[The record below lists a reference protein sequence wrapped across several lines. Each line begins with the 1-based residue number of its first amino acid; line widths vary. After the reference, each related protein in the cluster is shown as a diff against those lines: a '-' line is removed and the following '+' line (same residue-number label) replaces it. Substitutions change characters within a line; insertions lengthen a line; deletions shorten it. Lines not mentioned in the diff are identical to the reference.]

1 MYLDA
6 ELYEST
12 EPLNSVISF
21 LRVTLKDLGWNDGKE
36 HLVMDVGCGPGNVT
50 VNWILPLFPN
60 LKKIIALDYLPSM
73 IELAKTK
80 NFHPKTEYHVADFED
95 GSATEVWNGQITK
108 LISIHCFNWFKNQEK
123 ALQIAYDLLQ
133 LGGEAA
139 LYFIVQSDYYDT
151 VLDITN
157 NSKWKSLFE
166 GIDIHVPKSCYEKYN
181 ASHYRKIAEKIGF
194 SVVLCQTDLKV
205 NELPTHQDAK
215 DLLFSICTLIPHIP
229 ESQKDEFKKEFYQ
242 SILEHGGIT
251 KDGAPVHRALTLELV
266 LRKSK

>member
-21 LRVTLKDLGWNDGKE
+21 LTVTLKELGWNDGKE

-60 LKKIIALDYLPSM
+60 HKKMIALDYLPSM
-73 IELAKTK
+73 IELARTK

-95 GSATEVWNGQITK
+95 GQGP
-108 LISIHCFNWFKNQEK
+108 FF
-123 ALQIAYDLLQ
+123 LQ
-133 LGGEAA
+133 
-139 LYFIVQSDYYDT
+139 
-151 VLDITN
+151 
-157 NSKWKSLFE
+157 
-166 GIDIHVPKSCYEKYN
+166 GIDNHVPKSCYEKYD
-181 ASHYRKIAEKIGF
+181 ASHYRKIAEKTGF

-205 NELPTHQDAK
+205 NELASHQDAK
-215 DLLFSICTLIPHIP
+215 VKLYAYLKERVYQGVDLTWSFTLFVRRVLRNQRRQVNLLFSICTLIPHIP

-251 KDGAPVHRALTLELV
+251 DDGTPVHRALTLELV